1 MLRKPNNVMDE
12 LAQEG
17 VGILEQQLTI
27 RPPDGVSASDVEGVF
42 RRQRPV
48 LVAALAGILEAI
60 AARQT
65 ARASFS
71 VETVTSSERMLTEL
85 ERLIDDGG
93 EHRLV
98 VLSRQAFHRFI
109 ITPDVDGIY
118 VAPEENLGQEKKLD
132 RTDARALLDFLPDVY
147 PPAAGGVL
155 VAVHDSV
162 AGFEEPEPP

>member
-1 MLRKPNNVMDE
+1 MLRKPSNVMDE

-17 VGILEQQLTI
+17 VDILEQQLTM
-27 RPPDGVSASDVEGVF
+27 RPPDGVSASDVERVF

-65 ARASFS
+65 VRAPFS
-71 VETVTSSERMLTEL
+71 GETVTSSERMLTEL

-98 VLSRQAFHRFI
+98 VLSGQAFHRFI

-118 VAPEENLGQEKKLD
+118 VVPEGHLGKEKKLD
-132 RTDARALLDFLPDVY
+132 NIDARALLDFLPDVY

-155 VAVHDSV
+155 VAVHDPVS
-162 AGFEEPEPP
+162 GFEEPKPS